1 MDIERVL
8 KKMGEEL
15 YVDKALKETLREK
28 MRRREKTK
36 RGIICLAT
44 AFAIFLVVLIPLRM
58 SSPVFCAKDMTHLVE
73 IDLISEEPESIAY
86 LGEYKGGLLLCKT
99 KGIFLL
105 KDGVETEIVKGHFPG
120 AVFNGKDKIAY
131 LGWNRDKPCI
141 NFIELKTKTE
151 GTLYEF
157 ESSEVFPSSVA
168 FFPDARHIVF
178 SRGLTKVENDK
189 LVVSYWNGISILNI
203 EDESIVSISDE
214 GGYPA
219 VSSDGR
225 YIFYSVENKGIFR
238 YNMRSGITDQ
248 VITGNIRSIATSY
261 GGELLAFVS
270 WPQHEGEE
278 ESVSIMN
285 LKNGSLKVLLSS
297 KSSTYYSL
305 IFKDDLTL
313 IVEKCDSIQGR
324 DSSTFTLLQIS
335 LGREENTPEYIV
347 SLFMRGILTRNDD
360 FSRAF
365 VDSADIMSG
374 FSLSNPH
381 PTGFRIISVERSGNN
396 YIVKAEVFF
405 SYNASAYF
413 EKLTCNFLVDRTS
426 SIIKDIKRDTSKQV
440 IYTPK
445 DNAILL
451 ITTKGV
457 NGKETTDRLVS
468 PEIPQDGGVSSLCY
482 IEERD
487 TLIYTIQ
494 FKDQFTVSSYDTI
507 SRTSKVLCAIEGAV
521 EQITPGNDFII
532 ISYRNKEG
540 RQSFKMFHGEEEID
554 QESISQFQKTNE
566 YEVYLPYVEG
576 DTVFFPFY
584 RGTANTRIFEFI
596 RFTPDLD

>member
-203 EDESIVSISDE
+203 EDESVVSISDE

>member
-15 YVDKALKETLREK
+15 YVDSTLKETLREK
-28 MRRREKTK
+28 IRRREKTK
-36 RGIICLAT
+36 KGIICVAT
-44 AFAIFLVVLIPLRM
+44 AFAIFLLVLIPLRM
-58 SSPVFCAKDMTHLVE
+58 SSPVFCAKDMTRIAE
-73 IDLISEEPESIAY
+73 IDLISEGPESIAY

-105 KDGVETEIVKGHFPG
+105 KDGVETEIVKGEFPG

-141 NFIELKTKTE
+141 NIIELKTKTE
-151 GTLYEF
+151 ETLYEF
-157 ESSEVFPSSVA
+157 PSSEVFPSSVA
-168 FFPDARHIVF
+168 FFPDAKRIVF
-178 SRGLTKVENDK
+178 SRGSSKVENNK
-189 LVVSYWNGISILNI
+189 LVVSYRNGISILNI
-203 EDESIVSISDE
+203 EDRSVVSISDE
-214 GGYPA
+214 GGYPT
-219 VSSDGR
+219 VSSNGR
-225 YIFYSVENKGIFR
+225 YIFYSVENEGIFR
-238 YNMRSGITDQ
+238 YDMRNKVTDKI
-248 VITGNIRSIATSY
+248 ITGNVRNIATSY

-278 ESVSIMN
+278 ASVSIIN
-285 LKNGSLKVLLSS
+285 LKNRSLKVLLSS

-347 SLFMRGILTRNDD
+347 SLFMKGILTRDDD

-365 VDSADIMSG
+365 VDSVDIMSG

-396 YIVKAEVFF
+396 YIVETEVFF
-405 SYNASAYF
+405 SYTADAYF
-413 EKLTCNFLVDRTS
+413 EKLICNFVVDGTS

-445 DNAILL
+445 DNAILI

-468 PEIPQDGGVSSLCY
+468 PEIPQDGRISSLCY

-487 TLIYTIQ
+487 MLIYTIQ
-494 FKDQFTVSSYDTI
+494 SKDQFTVSSYDTI

-540 RQSFKMFHGEEEID
+540 RQSFKIFQGEEEID

>member
-36 RGIICLAT
+36 RGIIYLAT

-203 EDESIVSISDE
+203 EDESVVSISDE